1 VCLVAVGTGA
11 ALLLQQVFDPFT
23 QDIPLCP
30 GCGATR
36 AIHALVD
43 GNLLQALRSNVM
55 IILLLPY
62 TAVLLGD
69 WTRSRVTGTPMRT
82 LPGNRVVIGLALVAL
97 VFGIIRNLPALWFLQ
112 PVSYVAP

>member
-1 VCLVAVGTGA
+1 VHGLTG
-11 ALLLQQVFDPFT
+11 L
-23 QDIPLCP
+23 LCP